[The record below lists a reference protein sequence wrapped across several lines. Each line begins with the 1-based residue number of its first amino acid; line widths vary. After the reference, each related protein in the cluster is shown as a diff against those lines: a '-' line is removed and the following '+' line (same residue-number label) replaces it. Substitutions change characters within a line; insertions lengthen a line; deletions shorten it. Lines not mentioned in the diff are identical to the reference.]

1 MIEGSD
7 GSEQKTM
14 TMGLTSKPVS
24 GYFENII
31 LGPLKGYHGS
41 LRVSGYQSPETQVL
55 VGSSNLV

>member
-7 GSEQKTM
+7 SSEQKTM

>member
-7 GSEQKTM
+7 SSEQKTM

-24 GYFENII
+24 GYFEKSI

-41 LRVSGYQSPETQVL
+41 LRVSRYQSPETQML